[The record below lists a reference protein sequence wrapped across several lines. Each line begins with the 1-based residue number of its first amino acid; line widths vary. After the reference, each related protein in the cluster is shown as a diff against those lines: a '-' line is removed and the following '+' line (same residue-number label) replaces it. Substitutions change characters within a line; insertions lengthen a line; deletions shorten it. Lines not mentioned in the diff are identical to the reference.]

1 MRKSHFII
9 LLSFFL
15 LVTLTWLL
23 VKGCGDHPAPSV
35 YPPLSPEVIQKQV
48 QKDETTY
55 KQREDSLQAQNARL
69 NADLKNVRKSLKQS
83 GKRNIVLQTELS
95 DLGRQYQWAAIQKDT
110 IRQLE
115 NCDSL
120 FPKMSEMA
128 ESYQLLDSLYKSAIL
143 VMEEQ
148 LSVKDSLIQVHQD
161 KYNSLK
167 LNFEKSI
174 LGQQLT
180 IAENKQLQK
189 QIKKQKRKAFI
200 KTAAAVIVA
209 GVTLAI
215 MSR

>member
-69 NADLKNVRKSLKQS
+69 NADLKNARKNLEQS
-83 GKRNIVLQTELS
+83 GKRNIVLQTQLS
-95 DLGRQYQWAAIQKDT
+95 DLGRQYQRAAIQKDT

-115 NCDSL
+115 SCDSL
-120 FPKMSEMA
+120 FPKMSEMV
-128 ESYQLLDSLYKSAIL
+128 ESHQLQDSLYKSTIL
-143 VMEEQ
+143 VLEEQ

-161 KYNSLK
+161 KYKSLK

-215 MSR
+215 ISR